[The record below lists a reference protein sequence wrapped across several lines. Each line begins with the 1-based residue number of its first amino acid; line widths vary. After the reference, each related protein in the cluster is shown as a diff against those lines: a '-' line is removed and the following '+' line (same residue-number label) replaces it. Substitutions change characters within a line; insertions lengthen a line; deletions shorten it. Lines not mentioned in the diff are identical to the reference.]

1 MKAGSPPVVDDD
13 TKVIFDNVS
22 HIFLELM
29 TFVVHYLLKD
39 LTINEKTYMV
49 FHMITKSI

>member
-29 TFVVHYLLKD
+29 TFVDYQWEDVHGIPHEHKEYIGIRVKA
-39 LTINEKTYMV
+39 
-49 FHMITKSI
+49 